1 MCFKAIHF
9 VLKKLINMS
18 VRFTKKQIDSLLNQA
33 RFLEDFDPRSSI
45 LYSGFS
51 FHHHPMNEDNV
62 YLRYR
67 EKGYDGGILVTRVQ
81 YVCVK
86 RSGELVDCTH
96 LLEQTIQNKQFIYD
110 MEEVVIDNGRVKL
123 K

>member
-1 MCFKAIHF
+1 MA
-9 VLKKLINMS
+9 
-18 VRFTKKQIDSLLNQA
+18 VRFTKRQIDSLLNHVNG
-33 RFLEDFDPRSSI
+33 LGNSSPTDSM

-51 FHHHPMNEDNV
+51 FHHHPMDEDNV

-81 YVCVK
+81 YVSVK
-86 RSGELVDCTH
+86 RSGEVVYCTH

-110 MEEVVIDNGRVKL
+110 MEEFVIDNGRVKF

>member
-1 MCFKAIHF
+1 MA
-9 VLKKLINMS
+9 
-18 VRFTKKQIDSLLNQA
+18 VRFTKKQIESLLNQVKG
-33 RFLEDFDPRSSI
+33 LGNSSPTDSM

-67 EKGYDGGILVTRVQ
+67 EKGYDSGGLVNRVS

-86 RSGELVDCTH
+86 RNGDVVDCMS
-96 LLEQTIQNKQFIYD
+96 EFDNGSQRQQFIYD
-110 MEEVVIDNGRVKL
+110 MEEIIIDNGRVKF

>member
-1 MCFKAIHF
+1 MA
-9 VLKKLINMS
+9 
-18 VRFTKKQIDSLLNQA
+18 VRFTKKQIDSLLNQVKG
-33 RFLEDFDPRSSI
+33 LGNSSPTDSM

-67 EKGYDGGILVTRVQ
+67 EKGYDSGGLVNR
-81 YVCVK
+81 VK
-86 RSGELVDCTH
+86 RNGDVVDCMS
-96 LLEQTIQNKQFIYD
+96 EFDNGSQRQQFIYD
-110 MEEVVIDNGRVKL
+110 MEEVVIDNGRVKF